1 MQSVRKKIL
10 TIAGPIILENILVFS
25 AALVTTAMVGRLSAM
40 DISAQSISVR
50 LVNTLMLL
58 FKGMGVGVTVS
69 TAYAHAAG
77 DEERCA
83 RVLRRT
89 LRFSL
94 PIAFVLMGLVLAMPR
109 VFISAFTGDRA
120 VIDATEWYMRTLGFV
135 IPVTC
140 AHHLLV
146 GSFNGHGDTRIPMY
160 AGLVI
165 NAVNILLGMV
175 LIFGGFGVPAMGIRG
190 AAYAY
195 LAAHAAGLVFLA
207 AARRIRH
214 PAASGAGPGGPV
226 LREVL
231 TVGIP
236 SALEGLLFNAA
247 MIVLSRALSPY
258 GPESFAAYQLGIQ
271 AENICYMVGMA
282 FVTTSTTLSA
292 MAVGSRNGPLYTAY
306 FRELFRLG
314 TAVAAASALIL
325 LFLPDQLMRILTD
338 KRELIAIGRFYLL
351 AMAPAQFPQIYVN
364 ILNGFLR
371 SSGWKRV
378 PMCVIAAG
386 LWLVRVPVACL
397 AGLVLHGSI
406 LWIWAGIAMDQ
417 FTRLA
422 ILLVFYRRKRV
433 IETTLASFAAEQKV

>member
-1 MQSVRKKIL
+1 MESVRKKIFH
-10 TIAGPIILENILVFS
+10 IAGPIILENILVFS

-58 FKGMGVGVTVS
+58 FKGMGVGVTVA

-77 DEERCA
+77 DEARCA

-89 LRFSL
+89 LMFSL
-94 PIAFVLMGLVLAMPR
+94 PVAFFLMGLVLALPR

-120 VIDATEWYMRTLGFV
+120 VIDATEWYMRALGFV

-195 LAAHAAGLVFLA
+195 LAAHAAGLVFLL

-214 PAASGAGPGGPV
+214 PVAGSGAPDGRPV

-258 GPESFAAYQLGIQ
+258 GADSFAAYQLGIQ

-292 MAVGSRNGPLYTAY
+292 MAVGSRNGTLYTAY
-306 FRELFRLG
+306 FRELFRMG

-325 LFLPDQLMRILTD
+325 LFLSVQLMRLLTD
-338 KRELIAIGRFYLL
+338 KSELIDIGRYYLY
-351 AMAPAQFPQIYVN
+351 AMVPAQFPQIYVN

-371 SSGWKRV
+371 SSGYKRV

-397 AGLVLHGSI
+397 TGLVLHGSI
-406 LWIWAGIAMDQ
+406 LWIWAGIALDQ

-422 ILLVFYRRKRV
+422 ILTAFYRRKRV
-433 IETTLASFAAEQKV
+433 IGATLASFAAE

>member
-1 MQSVRKKIL
+1 MESVRKKIFH
-10 TIAGPIILENILVFS
+10 IAGPIILENILVFS

-58 FKGMGVGVTVS
+58 FKGMGVGVTVA

-77 DEERCA
+77 NEARCA
-83 RVLRRT
+83 RVLRHT
-89 LRFSL
+89 MVFSL
-94 PIAFVLMGLVLAMPR
+94 PIAFVLMGLVLALPR

-120 VIDATEWYMRTLGFV
+120 VIDATEWYMRALGFV

-165 NAVNILLGMV
+165 NAVNILLGLV

-195 LAAHAAGLVFLA
+195 LAAHAAGLLFLL
-207 AARRIRH
+207 AARRIKH
-214 PAASGAGPGGPV
+214 PVSDNGAPDDRPV

-258 GPESFAAYQLGIQ
+258 GADSFAAYQLGIQ

-325 LFLPDQLMRILTD
+325 LFLPVQLMRILTD
-338 KRELIAIGRFYLL
+338 KPELIEIGKYYLY
-351 AMAPAQFPQIYVN
+351 AMVPAQFPQIYVN

-371 SSGWKRV
+371 SSGYKRV

-397 AGLVLHGSI
+397 AGLVFHGSI

-433 IETTLASFAAEQKV
+433 IANTLASFEAE

>member
-1 MQSVRKKIL
+1 M
-10 TIAGPIILENILVFS
+10 
-25 AALVTTAMVGRLSAM
+25 
-40 DISAQSISVR
+40 
-50 LVNTLMLL
+50 
-58 FKGMGVGVTVS
+58 
-69 TAYAHAAG
+69 
-77 DEERCA
+77 
-83 RVLRRT
+83 
-89 LRFSL
+89 
-94 PIAFVLMGLVLAMPR
+94 
-109 VFISAFTGDRA
+109 
-120 VIDATEWYMRTLGFV
+120 
-135 IPVTC
+135 
-140 AHHLLV
+140 
-146 GSFNGHGDTRIPMY
+146 
-160 AGLVI
+160 
-165 NAVNILLGMV
+165 
-175 LIFGGFGVPAMGIRG
+175 
-190 AAYAY
+190 
-195 LAAHAAGLVFLA
+195 
-207 AARRIRH
+207 
-214 PAASGAGPGGPV
+214 GPGGPV

-325 LFLPDQLMRILTD
+325 LFLPEQLMRILTD

-433 IETTLASFAAEQKV
+433 IETTLASFAEEQTI